1 MSEQRK
7 RALEAKLTAKQRE
20 AALLCVERELADTD
34 SRMTFDEIAKT
45 IGYSRKEL
53 YKWRTQNRA
62 FIEYVNLL
70 CDDFLDSKRAVV
82 YRNLMKLIDPKGE
95 NAMPSV
101 KGIDLYLRRHGLLT
115 DKQVVETREVGS
127 SRSTEDIAKD
137 IEELDVLLGESTA
150 IPADELLA
158 DVPIEEYRR

>member
-1 MSEQRK
+1 LSEQRK
-7 RALEAKLTAKQRE
+7 RALEAKLTVKQRE
-20 AALLCVERELADTD
+20 AALLCVERELAEDTD
-34 SRMTFDEIAKT
+34 SRMTIAEIAERV
-45 IGYSRKEL
+45 GYSRKEL
-53 YKWRTQNRA
+53 WKWRTQNKA

-70 CDDFLDSKRAVV
+70 CDDFLESKRVVV

-127 SRSTEDIAKD
+127 SRSTDDIAKD
-137 IEELDVLLGESTA
+137 IEELD
-150 IPADELLA
+150 ELLA
-158 DVPIEEYRR
+158 EGVEGSGGVS